1 MELAVFGWL
10 CNRPFFVRLHL
21 FFLLVKPLKFGSVIA
36 SFRKD
41 KSVLPGMNA
50 LIYNFFQCTFE
61 PESQMKERSTL
72 AIEILKG
79 FSHSASTCQVL
90 HVWGDVWLKPK
101 QGRMQKRKKKKKKHG
116 FQPSGAKNSGWR
128 RITEYETLWEQLSVE
143 QTNPCN
149 RIAGRKMSVKVMWA
163 KNTQQGGENELGL
176 RGFYAKNGR
185 RESLAR
191 IATS

>member
-10 CNRPFFVRLHL
+10 CNRPFFVCLHR
-21 FFLLVKPLKFGSVIA
+21 FILLVKPLKFGSVIA

-90 HVWGDVWLKPK
+90 HV
-101 QGRMQKRKKKKKKHG
+101 
-116 FQPSGAKNSGWR
+116 
-128 RITEYETLWEQLSVE
+128 
-143 QTNPCN
+143 
-149 RIAGRKMSVKVMWA
+149 
-163 KNTQQGGENELGL
+163 
-176 RGFYAKNGR
+176 
-185 RESLAR
+185 
-191 IATS
+191 

>member
-10 CNRPFFVRLHL
+10 CNRPFFVCLHR
-21 FFLLVKPLKFGSVIA
+21 FILLVKPLKFGSVIA

-50 LIYNFFQCTFE
+50 LIYYFFQCTFE

-90 HVWGDVWLKPK
+90 HVWGDVWLEPK
-101 QGRMQKRKKKKKKHG
+101 RGSVQKKKKKRHG
-116 FQPSGAKNSGWR
+116 FQPSGAVKSGWR
-128 RITEYETLWEQLSVE
+128 RITEYETLWEQLSVK

-149 RIAGRKMSVKVMWA
+149 RIAGRKMSVRVTWA
-163 KNTQQGGENELGL
+163 KNTQQGGENELHL
-176 RGFYAKNGR
+176 RGFYAKRGR
-185 RESLAR
+185 RESLAST
-191 IATS
+191 ATS